1 MTIGTFARESLLD
14 VAEFEDD
21 ELRSAN
27 LLTHFVVD
35 SMAKL
40 GSVMSDVY
48 GGTGRRFSLV
58 GSSGRFFA
66 GCVRWACRS
75 LEEPQLA
82 SNRCIVAGEQR

>member
-1 MTIGTFARESLLD
+1 MYNYVGTGVQLQSER
-14 VAEFEDD
+14 VYNNH
-21 ELRSAN
+21 RN
-27 LLTHFVVD
+27 MQLTHFVVD
-35 SMAKL
+35 SIAKL

-75 LEEPQLA
+75 LEEPLLA
-82 SNRCIVAGEQR
+82 SNRCMVAGEQR